1 MSIYKK
7 LVVIVFVTVFMIV
20 VLPFTVF
27 AEDAVEDTSPKVVE
41 ITIENFPDNRFFNS
55 VKSFDTNKDGWIS
68 QSEADN
74 VKSIWLGMLI
84 KDCTGIEYFTELKEL
99 RIGNSQ
105 DLKKIDL
112 SHNTKL
118 EDLNIGLTGIT
129 NIDLSLNTALKSL
142 YLPNNKLTSLDLSNN
157 TNLTYLDCDGN
168 QISELIIDK
177 CINLESIDCSQNQ
190 ISGYYDL
197 RNLTKLETVNFS
209 KNPGARIMA
218 DGMSSLTTVIISDT
232 GISSFSIADCP
243 KLNKL
248 YCFNNVL
255 SSIAVSNCPVTEL
268 LLDNNH
274 LENLDDVKINS
285 VRKLRKL
292 EVENNRLN
300 KLDTSSFENLEYL
313 TCSNNEIASLNFDN
327 NKKLYWLECANNK
340 LKSLKIID
348 EEKVLQTVICSDNP
362 IENLE
367 LSSDNL
373 QNVVCENAK
382 LTTTEKIVSPK
393 LLYLNVNNNLLTNVD
408 MSVYPNLMD
417 LFCNGNKLAKL
428 VLNPDI
434 WRVYCE
440 NNNLTAI
447 DASEATHISYTY
459 STDNYCIWASG
470 NALYIE
476 PDKNRR
482 YDLSRLTEISGFDV
496 NRAANW
502 NGGSVDGN
510 ILTVDPGAKKVTY
523 TYIIKEKNS
532 LGNPVSET
540 FTLNLPENEC
550 THTNTL
556 VVGAKTPTCTA
567 KGYTGDVKCKDCGH
581 ILKKGVSIAANG
593 HKLKTVIKK
602 ATITD
607 VGRKS
612 NICTVCKK
620 IVSQSSIAKV
630 ANIKL
635 NATNFVFDGK
645 IKTPVVTVKDS
656 NGKIL
661 KKNIHYSVTYAK
673 GRKNVGRYAVVVK
686 LKGNYSGTKILA
698 FNIIP
703 KRTSIYKLTAGK
715 TQFTAKWYKQTI
727 QTTGYELQYSI
738 YPDMLRAN
746 TVVVRNNKLSYL
758 TVKKLK
764 TGKKYYVRIRTYKIV
779 KVNGKN
785 VKLCSYWSN
794 IKSVKTK

>member
-1 MSIYKK
+1 M
-7 LVVIVFVTVFMIV
+7 
-20 VLPFTVF
+20 P
-27 AEDAVEDTSPKVVE
+27 
-41 ITIENFPDNRFFNS
+41 
-55 VKSFDTNKDGWIS
+55 
-68 QSEADN
+68 
-74 VKSIWLGMLI
+74 
-84 KDCTGIEYFTELKEL
+84 
-99 RIGNSQ
+99 
-105 DLKKIDL
+105 
-112 SHNTKL
+112 
-118 EDLNIGLTGIT
+118 
-129 NIDLSLNTALKSL
+129 LSL
-142 YLPNNKLTSLDLSNN
+142 D
-157 TNLTYLDCDGN
+157 
-168 QISELIIDK
+168 
-177 CINLESIDCSQNQ
+177 
-190 ISGYYDL
+190 
-197 RNLTKLETVNFS
+197 
-209 KNPGARIMA
+209 
-218 DGMSSLTTVIISDT
+218 
-232 GISSFSIADCP
+232 
-243 KLNKL
+243 
-248 YCFNNVL
+248 
-255 SSIAVSNCPVTEL
+255 
-268 LLDNNH
+268 
-274 LENLDDVKINS
+274 
-285 VRKLRKL
+285 
-292 EVENNRLN
+292 
-300 KLDTSSFENLEYL
+300 
-313 TCSNNEIASLNFDN
+313 
-327 NKKLYWLECANNK
+327 
-340 LKSLKIID
+340 
-348 EEKVLQTVICSDNP
+348 
-362 IENLE
+362 
-367 LSSDNL
+367 
-373 QNVVCENAK
+373 
-382 LTTTEKIVSPK
+382 
-393 LLYLNVNNNLLTNVD
+393 
-408 MSVYPNLMD
+408 YPNLMD

-510 ILTVDPGAKKVTY
+510 ILTVDPSAKKVTY

-550 THTNTL
+550 THTTTL

-593 HKLKTVIKK
+593 HTLKTVIKK

-620 IVSQSSIAKV
+620 IVLQSSIAKV

-779 KVNGKN
+779 KINGKN